1 MLGND
6 AFSDLILLVFLLLAL
21 LVEEKLF
28 ALFLGDARSVEP
40 RLIGPV
46 RLDVVAL
53 GPLKRF
59 RNSYVS
65 SVLRTCE
72 YST

>member
-6 AFSDLILLVFLLLAL
+6 AFSDLILLVLLLLAL
-21 LVEEKLF
+21 LVKQKLF

-46 RLDVVAL
+46 RLDVVVYAL
-53 GPLKRF
+53 EALEALQELVCL
-59 RNSYVS
+59 VS
-65 SVLRTCE
+65 IVKM
-72 YST
+72 